1 MKRTKYSLKI
11 TAILCVFF
19 FLLSCNNT
27 VGDNDQ
33 SGVILI
39 VTRILG
45 MDQEGND
52 ADWLAS
58 DVADDDP
65 APPLIVFTDPVIVTL
80 EAKYKNPEPLLPGES
95 YKTSV
100 MIDRYT
106 ITYTRSDGGRVPAA
120 FEGRLSAICE
130 VGDSVDIEIL
140 AVRADDKL
148 VPPLSTI
155 GGGYIWAVA
164 EIRIIGHDLA
174 GNGVE
179 ATGYL
184 SVYFTNWADR

>member
-1 MKRTKYSLKI
+1 MKRTKNSLKI

-19 FLLSCNNT
+19 FLLSCDNT

-33 SGVILI
+33 SGVMLI
-39 VTRILG
+39 ITRIVG

-65 APPLIVFTDPVIVTL
+65 APPLIVFTDLVLVTL
-80 EAKYKNPEPLLPGES
+80 EAKLKKPKPILPGAS

-106 ITYTRSDGGRVPAA
+106 ITYTSPQGDPVPAA
-120 FEGRLSAICE
+120 FEGRLSAVCE
-130 VGDSVDIEIL
+130 IDDTVDIEIL

-179 ATGYL
+179 AVGYL
-184 SVYFTNWADR
+184 TVYFTNWADR

>member
-1 MKRTKYSLKI
+1 
-11 TAILCVFF
+11 
-19 FLLSCNNT
+19 

-33 SGVILI
+33 SSIILTI
-39 VTRILG
+39 TRIHGADLG
-45 MDQEGND
+45 GDD
-52 ADWLAS
+52 ADYLLS
-58 DVADDDP
+58 DVLTDGA
-65 APPLIVFTDPVIVTL
+65 VFTNPVTVTL
-80 EAKYKNPEPLLPGES
+80 EAKYKNPSPLLTGTS

-106 ITYTRSDGGRVPAA
+106 ITYTRPGGGPVPAA

-130 VGDSVDIEIL
+130 VDASVDIEIL

-148 VPPLSTI
+148 VPPLSDLVIT
-155 GGGYIWAVA
+155 GGYIWAVA

-179 ATGYL
+179 AVGYL
-184 SVYFTNWADR
+184 TVYFTDWADS